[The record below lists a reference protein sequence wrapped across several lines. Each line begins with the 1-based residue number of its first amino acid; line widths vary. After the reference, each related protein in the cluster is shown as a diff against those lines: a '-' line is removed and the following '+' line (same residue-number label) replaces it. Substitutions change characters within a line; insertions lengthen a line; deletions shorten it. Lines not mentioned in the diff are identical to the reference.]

1 MSLYASFNDS
11 TCTLSATGPFNSDS
25 KEMWQCR
32 NSRGQCGGGGG
43 AGREEVKASRAS
55 KSPGGF
61 PSDLSAHTAHCP
73 YLPRPPSSAFNHLI
87 SLSVLEQSRC
97 PTEMSL
103 QTQNSQPTV
112 PLPQDSYLTCLPG
125 KQLRKRYGKILQIHK
140 SGIPEGLERGK
151 IAPLYI
157 TYFRI
162 FTKRKCCF

>member
-1 MSLYASFNDS
+1 MLLLMIPHVPFLPLGPSTLTPRRCGNVETPEDS
-11 TCTLSATGPFNSDS
+11 VGV
-25 KEMWQCR
+25 
-32 NSRGQCGGGGG
+32 GGG